1 MAASDTSAHD
11 LHGSAPD
18 RSEMAVLVL
27 DLISDFDFP
36 GGAAVRRAALPAA
49 RRIRRLV
56 VRARRAGVPV
66 IYVNDNLGRW
76 RSDFGAMVR
85 HCARKGS
92 LGAPIVA
99 LVAPAPEDY
108 CILKPKHS
116 GFFATPLATLLEYL
130 GARHL
135 VLTGVSTP
143 QCILFTAVD
152 AYVRDYRLSI
162 PGDCVAAR
170 TAAEDRLARRF
181 LRSVLRADL
190 RPASRVRVSPSGR
203 GRPAPRR

>member
-1 MAASDTSAHD
+1 LSANID
-11 LHGSAPD
+11 NDPHGLVPD
-18 RSEMAVLVL
+18 RADTALAIL
-27 DLISDFDFP
+27 DLISDFSFE
-36 GGAAVRRAALPAA
+36 GGAEIARAALPVA
-49 RRIRRLV
+49 RRIARLKA
-56 VRARRAGVPV
+56 RARNARIPV
-66 IYVNDNLGRW
+66 VYINDAIGRW
-76 RSDFGAMVR
+76 RSDFPGMVR
-85 HCARKGS
+85 HCKKSSRGR
-92 LGAPIVA
+92 PIVEA
-99 LVAPAPEDY
+99 IAPEPGDY

-116 GFFATPLATLLEYL
+116 GFFATPLETLLEYL